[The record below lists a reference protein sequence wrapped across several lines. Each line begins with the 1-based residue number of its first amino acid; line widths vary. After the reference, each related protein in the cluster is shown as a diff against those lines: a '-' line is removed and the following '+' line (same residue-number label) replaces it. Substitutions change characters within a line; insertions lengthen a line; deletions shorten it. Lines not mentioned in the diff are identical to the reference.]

1 MLHTINQSPFRSN
14 TLETCL
20 RFIQPDDVVLFM
32 EDGVYSLDERSRF
45 KTTIEKLLK
54 TNAVYGLGPDLKARG
69 IGQLIKDVQQVDYE
83 GFVDLV
89 EKHQVNS
96 WL

>member
-14 TLETCL
+14 ALETVA
-20 RFIQPDDVVLFM
+20 RYVQPGDAVLFL
-32 EDGVYSLDERSRF
+32 EDGVYALGAGGKYEGLV
-45 KTTIEKLLK
+45 TQLMK
-54 TNAVYGLGPDLKARG
+54 TNAVYGLGPDVKARG
-69 IGQLIKDVQQVDYE
+69 LERLVADAKLVDYE

-89 EKHQVNS
+89 VEHEVNS